1 MTAAGPQVPG
11 DVAAMA
17 AEVKPAASQNVPIS
31 AELVQIAERRYRF
44 AADLNGNTFAVEHDG
59 PNLAHPLRGS
69 HGLRQQ
75 LSAEYY
81 DSRGRAPSSN
91 ALTDAVSVIEGRAQ
105 NAARERIELRVA
117 EHADGVVLDLGTPDG
132 RCVIATPA
140 GWQIADRSPVV
151 FRRTEL
157 TNPLPDPVHGGD
169 IDALRDVLNV
179 TAGSWQALVGWL
191 IAAMIP
197 NLPHPILLLTGEQ
210 GTGKTTAARMIADLI
225 DPSGAPLIAPPRGDD
240 RWIEAAHGS
249 WVIGIDNLSSIPGWL
264 SDALCRAS
272 TGEAMRKRTLY
283 SDTGTTVVR
292 FRRCVLLT
300 GIGIT
305 AARGDLAERLLT
317 VELDRIGSD
326 RRRPEA
332 DLTHRYRA
340 AHPQVL
346 GGLLDLLVQVL
357 AVRDTL
363 TLEHLPR
370 MADYARVLA
379 ALDHVTGWDTLPNY
393 LQAGSDMA
401 AELAANDPVGAA
413 VIKLIEHGGDWQ
425 GTATEL
431 LAALNT
437 LRGDTRPPA
446 GWPTSP
452 SQLSTRVKRAATGL
466 LDLGIDAT
474 HGRTGRARL
483 WTVRRVNN
491 SREQPSSP
499 SSPSQPAPMLAFSG
513 DSTGDGSDA
522 GDGTMTA
529 PAGEPSPLDP
539 LSMQAQTAIEHPD
552 DGSDGDLR
560 AVLSTPVECA
570 DCGDLVDAPDLTGS
584 YCHRCAF

>member
-1 MTAAGPQVPG
+1 MTAGEPQVPG
-11 DVAAMA
+11 DVEAMA
-17 AEVKPAASQNVPIS
+17 AEIAPAGPQNLPIS

-44 AADLNGNTFAVEHDG
+44 AADLSGSTFAVEHDG

-75 LSAEYY
+75 LSAAFY
-81 DSRGRAPSSN
+81 DSHGRAPSSN
-91 ALTDAVSVIEGRAQ
+91 ALTDALSVIEGRAL
-105 NAARERIELRVA
+105 NATREQIELRTA

-140 GWQIADRSPVV
+140 GWQIAHRSPVV

-157 TNPLPDPVHGGD
+157 TNPLPDPVHDGD

-191 IAAMIP
+191 TAALMP
-197 NLPHPILLLTGEQ
+197 NLPHPVLLLTGEQ

-225 DPSGAPLIAPPRGDD
+225 DPSGAPLIAPPDKPE

-249 WVIGIDNLSSIPGWL
+249 WLIGIDNLSSISGWL
-264 SDALCRAS
+264 SDALCRAA
-272 TGEAMRKRTLY
+272 TGDAMRKRTLY
-283 SDTGTTVVR
+283 ADTGTTVVR

-326 RRRPEA
+326 RRRPES
-332 DLTHRYRA
+332 DLTARYRG

-357 AVRDTL
+357 RVRPTL
-363 TLEHLPR
+363 TVPNLPR
-370 MADYARVLA
+370 MADYAQVLA
-379 ALDHVTGWDTLPNY
+379 AIDHVTGWDTLPTY

-401 AELAANDPVGAA
+401 AELVTSDPVGAA
-413 VIKLIEHGGDWQ
+413 VIKLVEHSDGWQ

-431 LAALNT
+431 LAALNSS
-437 LRGDTRPPA
+437 RGDTRPPA
-446 GWPTSP
+446 RWPTSA
-452 SQLSTRVKRAATGL
+452 SQLSQRVMRAAPGL
-466 LDLGIDAT
+466 LDLGIDAQQV
-474 HGRTGRARL
+474 RTGRSRL
-483 WTVRRVNN
+483 WHLHPVNN
-491 SREQPSSP
+491 GREQPSQP
-499 SSPSQPAPMLAFSG
+499 SSLSQPAPMLAFTG
-513 DSTGDGSDA
+513 DSTGDSSDA
-522 GDGTMTA
+522 GDDTMTA
-529 PAGEPSPLDP
+529 PAGEPSSAELV
-539 LSMQAQTAIEHPD
+539 SMQAQTAIEHPC
-552 DGSDGDLR
+552 DGGDGDLL

-570 DCGDLVDAPDLTGS
+570 DCGDVVSALDLLDS
-584 YCHRCAF
+584 RCVRCAF